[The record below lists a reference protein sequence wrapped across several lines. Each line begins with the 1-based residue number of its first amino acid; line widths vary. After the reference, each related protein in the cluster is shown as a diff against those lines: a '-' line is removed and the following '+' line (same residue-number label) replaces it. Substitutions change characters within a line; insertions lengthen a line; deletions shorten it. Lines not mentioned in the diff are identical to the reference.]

1 MPGLPE
7 LGRVLMLFGVL
18 MLALG
23 AFLAFGHKLAPFGH
37 LPGDILV
44 RRGNFTF
51 YFPLAT
57 SLLLSV
63 VLTLVLW
70 LMGRGR

>member
-1 MPGLPE
+1 MPE
-7 LGRVLMLFGVL
+7 FSDIGRILMVFGVIL
-18 MLALG
+18 LALG
-23 AFLAFGHKLAPFGH
+23 AFLTFSGRFFPFGR
-37 LPGDILV
+37 LPGDILI

-70 LMGRGR
+70 LAARGR